1 MPLPLG
7 TLTLTVN
14 GEVSETEDDDV
25 LSVAFTSFDVGE
37 AGGLRIPLPR
47 PVGSLRTT
55 HCDDLRISRGGKGG
69 LFILKRIRS

>member
-1 MPLPLG
+1 MPLPIG

-14 GEVSETEDDDV
+14 GEVSETDDDDV
-25 LSVAFTSFDVGE
+25 LTVAFTSFEVAE

-69 LFILKRIRS
+69 IFVLKRI